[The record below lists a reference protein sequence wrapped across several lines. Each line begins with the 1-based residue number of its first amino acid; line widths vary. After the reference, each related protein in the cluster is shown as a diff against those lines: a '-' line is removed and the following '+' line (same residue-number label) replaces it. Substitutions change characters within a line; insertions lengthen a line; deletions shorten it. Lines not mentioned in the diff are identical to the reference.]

1 MPLLTTA
8 RIYDPAIRL
17 WNGRD
22 GVRLEEWLKDGREVE
37 KLQLRPGARLR
48 VYHFERLTRSQMLF
62 VEKADHEVTAR
73 DRAFALGVRRIDRE
87 DGTTW
92 EPAGVHAQGYFG
104 ISEAELDAM
113 EFPDIQEIG
122 GAVLARS
129 RVPFGC
135 AVTYPVPPSSLAVL
149 DGVLS
154 RFAARSQADAA
165 PSRSEPAAPSEG

>member
-1 MPLLTTA
+1 MPLLKTA

-17 WNGRD
+17 WDGRS
-22 GVRLEEWLKDGREVE
+22 GVRLESWLREGREVE
-37 KLQLRPGARLR
+37 KLELRPGARLR
-48 VYHFERLTRSQMLF
+48 VYHFERLTRPQMLF
-62 VEKADHEVTAR
+62 VEKADHDVTAR

-92 EPAGVHAQGYFG
+92 EPSGVNGQGFFG

-122 GAVLARS
+122 GVVLARS

-135 AVTYPVPPSSLAVL
+135 EVSYPVPPSSLAVL

-154 RFAARSQADAA
+154 RFAARSRADAA
-165 PSRSEPAAPSEG
+165 PSRSEPAERSEG